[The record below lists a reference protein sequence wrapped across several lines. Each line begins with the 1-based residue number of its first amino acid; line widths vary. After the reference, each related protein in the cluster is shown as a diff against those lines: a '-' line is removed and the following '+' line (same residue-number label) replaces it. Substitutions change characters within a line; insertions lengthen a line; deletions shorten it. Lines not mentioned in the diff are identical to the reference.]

1 MRTRL
6 LVLAKTPVPGRVKTR
21 LCPPCTPAEAATL
34 AAAALADTVDTVS
47 STTGADPVLV
57 IEGDLP
63 APAGWA
69 RIPQRGGSLGARI
82 ANAFADTAVPGMP
95 SLLIGMDTPQ
105 VTPAVLGA
113 AIGLLAGDGTDAVL
127 GLAEDGGWWALGLR
141 DPACAGL
148 VRDVPTSTPQTGE
161 LTLKALRG
169 LRITHLPVLRDVDTI
184 EDARAVAAMRPESRF
199 AGVLAARGERQ
210 PAAAS
215 R

>member
-21 LCPPCTPAEAATL
+21 LCPPCTPAKAATL

-63 APAGWA
+63 APAGWG
-69 RIPQRGGSLGARI
+69 RVPQRGGSLGSRI

-105 VTPAVLGA
+105 LTPALLEA
-113 AIGLLAGDGTDAVL
+113 AIGLLAGDGSDAVL

-141 DPACAGL
+141 DPACAEL
-148 VRDVPTSTPQTGE
+148 VHDVPTSTSQTGE
-161 LTLKALRG
+161 LTLKALQG
-169 LRITHLPVLRDVDTI
+169 LRIARLPVLRDVDTI

-199 AGVLAARGERQ
+199 AGALAARAERQ
-210 PAAAS
+210 PAAAP